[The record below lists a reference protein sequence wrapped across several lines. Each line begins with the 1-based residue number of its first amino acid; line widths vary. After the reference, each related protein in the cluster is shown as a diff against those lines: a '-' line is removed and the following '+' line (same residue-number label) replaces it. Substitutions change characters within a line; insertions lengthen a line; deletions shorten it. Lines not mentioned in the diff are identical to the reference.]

1 MANPRQAE
9 RDVSHAERD
18 VSQAQREVSQAAQET
33 SRKIAEE
40 TSRAARTAADAG
52 AGAARAGADM
62 LQRNAETVQHAWE
75 SGSKMATELAG
86 KSVERFARACGIS
99 GEGAQQATEQSARNF
114 ESIVQSGTI
123 LAGGMQSISLELLNF
138 ARNRLEQ
145 NMHRVESLVNCR
157 TPQEVLAVQSDLVR
171 DSLEDFVQSTRHIA
185 EISSKMAE
193 EAVRRMNNSS
203 LAPR

>member
-9 RDVSHAERD
+9 RDMSETARD
-18 VSQAQREVSQAAQET
+18 TSQTARDAHHAAQET
-33 SRKIAEE
+33 GRKIAEE
-40 TSRAARTAADAG
+40 TTRAARTAADAR
-52 AGAARAGADM
+52 AGAARASADM

-75 SGSKMATELAG
+75 SGSKMATGLAERTA
-86 KSVERFARACGIS
+86 ERFEQACGSS
-99 GEGAQQATEQSARNF
+99 GESAQQATEQSARNF

-123 LAGGMQSISLELLNF
+123 LAGGMQNISLEMLNF
-138 ARNRLEQ
+138 ARKRLEQ
-145 NMHRVESLVNCR
+145 NMHRVEALVHCR
-157 TPQEVLAVQSDLVR
+157 TPQEILAVQSDLVR

-193 EAVRRMNNSS
+193 EAVRRMNGSS

>member
-9 RDVSHAERD
+9 RDM
-18 VSQAQREVSQAAQET
+18 SQATQEAT
-33 SRKIAEE
+33 RKIAEE
-40 TSRAARTAADAG
+40 TSRAARTVADAG

-62 LQRNAETVQHAWE
+62 IQRNAETVQHAWQ
-75 SGSKMATELAG
+75 SGSKMATDLAG
-86 KSVERFARACGIS
+86 NSAERFARACGIT

-138 ARNRLEQ
+138 ARKRVEQ
-145 NMHRVESLVNCR
+145 SMHRVEALVNCR
-157 TPQEVLAVQSDLVR
+157 TPQEILAVQSDLVR

-185 EISSKMAE
+185 EISTKMAD
-193 EAVRRMNNSS
+193 EAVRRMNDSS

>member
-1 MANPRQAE
+1 MANPRQTERDASQTA
-9 RDVSHAERD
+9 RDVSETA
-18 VSQAQREVSQAAQET
+18 REASQAAQET
-33 SRKIAEE
+33 TRKIAEE

-52 AGAARAGADM
+52 AGAARASADM
-62 LQRNAETVQHAWE
+62 IQRNAETVQHAWE
-75 SGSKMATELAG
+75 SGSKMATGLAERTA
-86 KSVERFARACGIS
+86 ERFARACGIS
-99 GEGAQQATEQSARNF
+99 GESAQQATEQSARNL

-185 EISSKMAE
+185 AISSQMAE

>member
-1 MANPRQAE
+1 MVNPRQAE
-9 RDVSHAERD
+9 RDMR
-18 VSQAQREVSQAAQET
+18 QAAQET
-33 SRKIAEE
+33 GRKLTEETRKIAEESRKIAEE

-62 LQRNAETVQHAWE
+62 IQRNAETAQHAWQ

-86 KSVERFARACGIS
+86 KTVDRFARACGIT

-138 ARNRLEQ
+138 ARKRLEQ
-145 NMHRVESLVNCR
+145 SMHRVDALVNCR

-185 EISSKMAE
+185 EISSQMAE
-193 EAVRRMNNSS
+193 EAVRRMNDSS